1 MSGLLHGPS
10 AEDTENTVDA
20 RARYGRALQY
30 ARLDSLRT
38 SRAHQDF
45 FAENYTGI

>member
-1 MSGLLHGPS
+1 MSGLLHGPL
-10 AEDTENTVDA
+10 AEDTVDA
-20 RARYGRALQY
+20 HARYGRALQY

-38 SRAHQDF
+38 SRAHQDL